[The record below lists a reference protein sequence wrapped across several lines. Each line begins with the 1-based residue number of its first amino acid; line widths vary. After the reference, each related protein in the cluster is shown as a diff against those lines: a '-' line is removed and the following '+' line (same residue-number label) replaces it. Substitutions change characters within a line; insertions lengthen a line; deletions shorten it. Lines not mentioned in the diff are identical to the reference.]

1 MVVVVGDCGV
11 DGWQQLAAATKE
23 CGSEP
28 PWRLVTA
35 VGGSKPP
42 RRLVG
47 DRRWW
52 FQTSAAARDHRGV
65 SRPPRRLVTTVGGS
79 EPPWRLVTAA

>member
-1 MVVVVGDCGV
+1 MVVVVVGGGDCGV

-42 RRLVG
+42 RRLVIAVG
-47 DRRWW
+47 G
-52 FQTSAAARDHRGV
+52 SK
-65 SRPPRRLVTTVGGS
+65 PPRRLVTTVVFPDLRGGS
-79 EPPWRLVTAA
+79 